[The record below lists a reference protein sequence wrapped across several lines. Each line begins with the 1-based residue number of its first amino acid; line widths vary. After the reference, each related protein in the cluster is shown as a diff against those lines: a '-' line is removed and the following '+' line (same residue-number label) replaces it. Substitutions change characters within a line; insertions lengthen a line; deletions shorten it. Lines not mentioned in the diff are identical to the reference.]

1 MTKLLPMLTLSL
13 AVIFAASTTTWA
25 DDQPTPATPAADS
38 TTSQPSSTPATKKH
52 EKKMVHKKKHHKKHK
67 KVSKAK
73 EKAPTTAPAASPA
86 PSGDASP
93 MDDGSAKK

>member
-1 MTKLLPMLTLSL
+1 MTKLLPMLTLSM

-25 DDQPTPATPAADS
+25 DDQAAPATPAADNG
-38 TTSQPSSTPATKKH
+38 TAQTSGTPAPSKP

-67 KVSKAK
+67 MTSKAK
-73 EKAPTTAPAASPA
+73 EKAPVPAASPA